1 MDNLTHS
8 LIGLT
13 AAKAGLEKLSPGTT
27 ALCMLAA
34 NAPDADLV
42 VRLFRDEWSY
52 LHHHRGITHS
62 IVGTL
67 TLSLALPLVFYL
79 ADLLIARIRKRRP
92 TVKLRGLIIASV
104 IVTATHP
111 LLDWSNNYGVRFLLP
126 WSPRWSYGDFLFVLD
141 PVFWITLGGAAF
153 LLTSKTKK
161 QIGVWLLLAAFI
173 TFLVFFGPT
182 ERGGLANA
190 TFLRILWITA
200 LVALVVLF
208 WLRVGKRWGTRI
220 GIAAFAL
227 IVVYMSSMFF
237 VQKQA
242 LAQANR
248 EAAMIS
254 VENAER
260 IVEVA
265 AMPVLANPFN
275 WLCVVETERAAYK
288 FSLSLA
294 SGRGRRN
301 ELRFEKPEGLPP
313 QFMSQSVSD
322 RRAGIFLN
330 FARFPVARIAD
341 EDCVTQTF
349 VQFADLRYTEPGQN
363 RGLFTLEL
371 PVACPVV
378 ESMTR

>member
-13 AAKAGLEKLSPGTT
+13 AAKAGLEKLSPGATV
-27 ALCMLAA
+27 LCMLAA
-34 NAPDADLV
+34 NAPDVDLV

-67 TLSLALPLVFYL
+67 ALSFALPLVFYL

-111 LLDWSNNYGVRFLLP
+111 LLDWTNNYGVRFLLP
-126 WSPRWSYGDFLFVLD
+126 WSPRWTYGDFLFVLD
-141 PVFWITLGGAAF
+141 PVFWVTLGGAAF
-153 LLTSKTKK
+153 LLTSKTKL
-161 QIGVWLLLAAFI
+161 QIGVWLLLAALI

-182 ERGGLANA
+182 QRGGLANPI
-190 TFLRILWITA
+190 FLRILWITA

-208 WLRVGKRWGTRI
+208 WLRVGKRWGARI
-220 GIAAFAL
+220 GIAAFA
-227 IVVYMSSMFF
+227 IIIVYMSSMFF

-242 LAQANR
+242 LARATR
-248 EAAMIS
+248 EASMIS

-294 SGRGRRN
+294 SSRGRRN
-301 ELRFEKPEGLPP
+301 EVRFEKPEGLPLHL
-313 QFMSQSVSD
+313 MSQAMSD

-330 FARFPVARIAD
+330 FARFPVARIPD
-341 EDCVTQTF
+341 EDCFSQTF

-363 RGLFTLEL
+363 RELFTLEL

-378 ESMTR
+378 ETMTK